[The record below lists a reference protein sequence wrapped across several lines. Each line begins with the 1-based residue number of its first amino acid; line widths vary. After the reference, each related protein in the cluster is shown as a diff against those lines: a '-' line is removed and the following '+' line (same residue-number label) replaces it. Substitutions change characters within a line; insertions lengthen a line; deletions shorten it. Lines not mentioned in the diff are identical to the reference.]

1 MSVKKFAALIV
12 AVLTVALATAAT
24 EAAARGNT
32 TNVLA
37 VVSPSRL
44 TYLAMSFFGGRDGA
58 VLESLAPAKK
68 AEKCSLVLYTTT
80 DGATHWSAPLLF
92 GKGIPC
98 ADDLP
103 YQPLSLSVTGSGTW
117 WLAIDDKLFTGSLHG
132 RFVHRVILPDG
143 YGACS
148 VAASGSSVYV
158 PVAFP
163 PDRTDMPLSCSGWLW
178 YSADGGRSWTNVK
191 SLPISLAGA
200 FEMPTP
206 ESVVLLGWLV
216 KGGPPYLPGGG
227 PVSVAQRTGSGP
239 WRMAVLPCKV
249 LVTGFVASYGKHFA
263 VACLAE
269 AGGGVVG
276 TEILASDD
284 GGHRWSE
291 GCSNGF
297 WGAAKKTGSCPAAE
311 PFTMPT
317 GLAVVRDGTL
327 VMSDENLGLV
337 ASSNGG
343 ASWKVV
349 NPSMRGSPM
358 VELSSEGGVIWA
370 LESWPA
376 SGAVVRLAQSTNG
389 TTWHSAKLPR
399 F

>member
-1 MSVKKFAALIV
+1 MKKFAALIV
-12 AVLTVALATAAT
+12 AVLTVALATTAT
-24 EAAARGNT
+24 ESAASSST
-32 TNVLA
+32 TDVPA
-37 VVSPSRL
+37 VASPSRL
-44 TYLAMSFFGGRDGA
+44 TYLAMSFFGRRYGA
-58 VLESLAPAKK
+58 VLESLGPAKK
-68 AEKCSLVLYTTT
+68 AGKCSLVLYTTT

-98 ADDLP
+98 ANDLP
-103 YQPLSLSVTGSGTW
+103 DLPLSLSVTGGATW
-117 WLAIDDKLFTGSLHG
+117 WLAIDDKLFTGSLRE
-132 RFVHRVILPDG
+132 RFVHPMILPGG

-158 PVAFP
+158 PVTFP
-163 PDRTDMPLSCSGWLW
+163 PGRTDGPLSCSGWLW

-206 ESVVLLGWLV
+206 ESVVLLGWSG
-216 KGGPPYLPGGG
+216 KTGPPYLPGGRR
-227 PVSVAQRTGSGP
+227 VSVAQRTGSGP
-239 WRMAVLPCKV
+239 WRMAVLPCK
-249 LVTGFVASYGKHFA
+249 LLITGFVASYGKHFA
-263 VACLAE
+263 VACLA
-269 AGGGVVG
+269 AGGGGFVG

-297 WGAAKKTGSCPAAE
+297 WGAAKKTGSCPQGAFTE
-311 PFTMPT
+311 PA

-327 VMSDENLGLV
+327 VMSYDNLGLV

-349 NPSMRGSPM
+349 NASMRGSPT
-358 VELSSEGGVIWA
+358 VQLSSQGGVIWA
-370 LESWPA
+370 LESWPE
-376 SGAVVRLAQSTNG
+376 SGAVVRLAESTNG

-399 F
+399 Y